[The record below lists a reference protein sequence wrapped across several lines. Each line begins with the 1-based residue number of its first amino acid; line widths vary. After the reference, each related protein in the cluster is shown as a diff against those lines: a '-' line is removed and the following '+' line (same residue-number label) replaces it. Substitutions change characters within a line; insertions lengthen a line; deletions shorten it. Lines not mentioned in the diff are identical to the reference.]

1 MIDEEANTDQSTV
14 EAPPPSSPL
23 FTSEAAL
30 SFKEARTLTGRR
42 GATLVLPVGEVG
54 AGKTTLLVEL
64 WSLLL
69 LDGSISTHN
78 LAGSRTALAFE
89 ERAYYS
95 RIESR
100 VDAATTI
107 RTHEADDGFL
117 HLRIQRPDGLLR
129 ELLFADITG
138 EHFERI
144 REGLALLDELPWA
157 ARVDRFLLILD
168 GKGYKTPGEREIVL
182 NRLRR
187 QIFAIRNSE
196 AVNATARV
204 AIALTKLDELSEED
218 RDRFSD
224 EEKLLLSEVQSID
237 NQASSFLIAA
247 RPADGTPAQ
256 GLDSLIQWL
265 CTDDRLEEGAQAGR
279 PTPSSRAIGRFAS

>member
-1 MIDEEANTDQSTV
+1 MIDEEASTDQSTV
-14 EAPPPSSPL
+14 EAPPPYSPL

-54 AGKTTLLVEL
+54 AGKTTLLVEF

-89 ERAYYS
+89 ERAYHS

-100 VDAATTI
+100 VDAATMI

-129 ELLFADITG
+129 ELLFGDITG

-144 REGLALLDELPWA
+144 REGRALLDELPWA

-265 CTDDRLEEGAQAGR
+265 CTDDRLEKGAQAGR